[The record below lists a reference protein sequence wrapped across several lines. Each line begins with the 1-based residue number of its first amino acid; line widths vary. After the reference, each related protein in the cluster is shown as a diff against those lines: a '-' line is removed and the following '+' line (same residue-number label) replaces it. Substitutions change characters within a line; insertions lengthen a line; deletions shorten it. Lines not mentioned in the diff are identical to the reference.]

1 MHHIFIDFNK
11 AYGSI
16 RREILYN
23 ILIECGVP
31 MKMLRVINLCL
42 NETYSRVRVGKHLS
56 DLFLIRNVLKQ
67 GDALSPLF
75 FNFVLDYAIMR
86 AQVCQMA

>member
-1 MHHIFIDFNK
+1 VHHIFIDFNK